1 MEKLEWWIYPLL
13 SLFLSFSVFVGGQSN
28 TCYYPFLLSHKFY
41 IIVKNPKLQKI
52 LISDQLNRSKST
64 QTRPEDRNK
73 MAVLGIIH
81 YVIQIPIHAVLNVMI
96 LWLIVSK
103 VIGLE
108 FDMIFV
114 KAKLFCP
121 EIAGLFCRIA
131 GLFCH
136 DSRANLS
143 LKPVCFGIAIS

>member
-52 LISDQLNRSKST
+52 LISNQLNRSKST

-108 FDMIFV
+108 FDMIFFGGIFWKV
-114 KAKLFCP
+114 YIISVFIFILLFIAYDFIDYELGKA
-121 EIAGLFCRIA
+121 R
-131 GLFCH
+131 
-136 DSRANLS
+136 
-143 LKPVCFGIAIS
+143 